1 MVSKFFWT
9 LVASVNRRDD
19 SPGYELLW
27 RRGLSSVEPMLCR
40 GAMFVGIC
48 TKNSKIGFR
57 RRKKSFK
64 DFLKINDII
73 YSLIG
78 HVSLKR

>member
-48 TKNSKIGFR
+48 TKNSKNSTQ
-57 RRKKSFK
+57 KSG
-64 DFLKINDII
+64 N
-73 YSLIG
+73 
-78 HVSLKR
+78 KRSALFFFS